1 MDIPETSEDYIHRI
15 GRTGRAGREGVSFSF
30 VYGKEMR
37 KMSVLPFIFSFFFY
51 VQNRP
56 KNCKIFHKNAY
67 KTNIFCYN
75 RRKSE

>member
-1 MDIPETSEDYIHRI
+1 MNWKESQAWFLKELKYT
-15 GRTGRAGREGVSFSF
+15 
-30 VYGKEMR
+30 KEMR